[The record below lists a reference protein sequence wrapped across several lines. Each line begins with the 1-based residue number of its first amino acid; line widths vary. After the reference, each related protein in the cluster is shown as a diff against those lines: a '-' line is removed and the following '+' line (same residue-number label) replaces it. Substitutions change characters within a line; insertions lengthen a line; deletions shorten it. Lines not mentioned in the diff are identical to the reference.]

1 MQQLIDLQLPVYTYG
16 ILMLVAFLAGT
27 WLFSANCRAT
37 GIKKPD
43 LVDFMLI
50 ISLAGLAGARIMYIA
65 LFPQQFSSFR
75 DLIALHEGGLV
86 FHGGLFASAAGLF
99 VYFLKKSLPWRALF
113 DAVTPSLALGH
124 AIGRFGC
131 LINGCCY
138 GARTDLIS
146 IYHLSGDPPGCYRH
160 PTQAYEG
167 GFLLLL
173 AVFTAVLLRRRPGVV
188 SARPGVL
195 TGLYVF
201 VYSIWRF
208 LLEFIRDDDRG
219 GFFTPILLSP
229 GQLASIFLMTLAGL
243 MVIYCYKYPAD
254 TGDKADEQN

>member
-1 MQQLIDLQLPVYTYG
+1 MQLLAGLQLPVYTYG
-16 ILMLVAFLAGT
+16 ILMLIAFLAGT
-27 WLFSANCRAT
+27 WLFSGNCRAI
-37 GIKKPD
+37 GVKSPD

-50 ISLAGLAGARIMYIA
+50 ISLTGLAGARIMYII
-65 LFPQQFSSFR
+65 LFPQQFNTFR

-86 FHGGLFASAAGLF
+86 FHGGLFAAATGLF
-99 VYFLKKSLPWRALF
+99 VYFRQKSLPWRSLF
-113 DAVTPSLALGH
+113 DAITPSLAFGH
-124 AIGRFGC
+124 ALGRFGC

-138 GARTDLIS
+138 GLRTDLIS
-146 IYHLSGDPPGCYRH
+146 IYHLAGDPPGCYRH
-160 PTQAYEG
+160 PTQAYES

-173 AVFTAVLLRRRPGVV
+173 AFLTSLILRSRPAMAR
-188 SARPGVL
+188 ARPGVL
-195 TGLYVF
+195 TGVYIF
-201 VYSIWRF
+201 VYSAWRF

-219 GFFTPILLSP
+219 GFFTPMLLSP

>member
-1 MQQLIDLQLPVYTYG
+1 MQQLTGLHLPVYAYG
-16 ILMLVAFLAGT
+16 ILMLIAFLAGT
-27 WLFSANCRAT
+27 RLFSANCRAT
-37 GIKKPD
+37 GIKQPD

-86 FHGGLFASAAGLF
+86 FHGGLFAAATGLF
-99 VYFLKKSLPWRALF
+99 VYFIKKSLPWRALF
-113 DAVTPSLALGH
+113 DTLTPSLALGH

-131 LINGCCY
+131 LINDCCY
-138 GARTDLIS
+138 GAQTDLFN
-146 IYHLSGDPPGCYRH
+146 IYHLNNDPPGCYRH
-160 PTQAYEG
+160 PTQFYES

-173 AVFTAVLLRRRPGVV
+173 AIATSLILRHRPGMVR
-188 SARPGVL
+188 ARPGVL
-195 TGLYVF
+195 TGLYVV
-201 VYSIWRF
+201 VYSTWRF

-219 GFFTPILLSP
+219 GFFTPMLLSP
-229 GQLASIFLMTLAGL
+229 GQLASIFLIILAAL

-254 TGDKADEQN
+254 TGDKADEHN

>member
-1 MQQLIDLQLPVYTYG
+1 MQLLADLQMPVYTYG

-27 WLFSANCRAT
+27 WLFSANCRAI
-37 GIKKPD
+37 GVKSPD

-50 ISLAGLAGARIMYIA
+50 IALAGLAGARIMYIT
-65 LFPQQFSSFR
+65 LFPQQFNSFR

-86 FHGGLFASAAGLF
+86 FHGGLFAAAAGLL
-99 VYFLKKSLPWRALF
+99 VYFIKKSLPWRTLF
-113 DAVTPSLALGH
+113 DAVTPSLAFGH

-138 GARTDLIS
+138 GTRTDLIS
-146 IYHLSGDPPGCYRH
+146 IYRLDSDPPGCYRH

-173 AVFTAVLLRRRPGVV
+173 AFFITLLLRRRPFMVKTH
-188 SARPGVL
+188 SGVL

-201 VYSIWRF
+201 VYSAWRF
-208 LLEFIRDDDRG
+208 LLEFIRGDDRG
-219 GFFTPILLSP
+219 GFFTTLLLSP

>member
-1 MQQLIDLQLPVYTYG
+1 MQLLADLQLPVYTYG
-16 ILMLVAFLAGT
+16 ILMLIAFLAGT
-27 WLFSANCRAT
+27 WLFSANCRAI
-37 GIKKPD
+37 GVKSPD

-50 ISLAGLAGARIMYIA
+50 ISLTGLAGARIMYIV
-65 LFPQQFSSFR
+65 LFPQQFNTFR

-86 FHGGLFASAAGLF
+86 FNGGLFAAATGLF
-99 VYFLKKSLPWRALF
+99 VYFRQKSLPWRSLF
-113 DAVTPSLALGH
+113 DAITPSLAFGH
-124 AIGRFGC
+124 ALGRFGC

-138 GARTDLIS
+138 GLRTDLIS
-146 IYHLSGDPPGCYRH
+146 IYHLAGDPPGCYRH
-160 PTQAYEG
+160 PTQAYES

-173 AVFTAVLLRRRPGVV
+173 AFLTSLILRRRPAMAR
-188 SARPGVL
+188 ARPGVL
-195 TGLYVF
+195 TGVYIF
-201 VYSIWRF
+201 VYSAWRF

-219 GFFTPILLSP
+219 GFFTPMLLSP

>member
-1 MQQLIDLQLPVYTYG
+1 MLLPAEFQLPVYTYG

-27 WLFSANCRAT
+27 WLFSANCRAI
-37 GIKKPD
+37 GIKSPD

-65 LFPQQFSSFR
+65 LFPHQFNSFR
-75 DLIALHEGGLV
+75 DLLALHEGGLV
-86 FHGGLFASAAGLF
+86 FHGGLFAATAGLF

-113 DAVTPSLALGH
+113 DAVTPSLAMGH
-124 AIGRFGC
+124 AIGRLGC

-138 GARTDLIS
+138 GAQTDLIS
-146 IYHLSGDPPGCYRH
+146 LYRLNDDPPGCYRH
-160 PTQAYEG
+160 PTQAYEA
-167 GFLLLL
+167 GFLVLL
-173 AVFTAVLLRRRPGVV
+173 AFFTTLVLRRQSGMLR
-188 SARPGVL
+188 AHPGVL

-201 VYSIWRF
+201 AYSTWRF
-208 LLEFIRDDDRG
+208 LIEFIRDDDRG
-219 GFFTPILLSP
+219 GFFTTMLLSP
-229 GQLASIFLMTLAGL
+229 GQLASIFLMILAGL